1 MHLISLMH
9 LRMQVFIA
17 CSYPSVRAPNSSA
30 FAPSKRDSSVF
41 GPFEQAPASTSA
53 WALNIP
59 RHKHGPRCKHC
70 GSTVYRYAAFKYA
83 PAFLAFSLDGMND
96 CTVDSSL
103 VLNIEADSVSY
114 RLRGAVYFDSAALH
128 FMARTIDEA
137 DRVLIHDGMTNG
149 GVSTLENDHSI
160 GVDMVSLGDG
170 TGCLSALLY
179 TKC

>member
-1 MHLISLMH
+1 MHLLMPR
-9 LRMQVFIA
+9 LERFVLPLVACAGAGALCFRDQELVFGTA
-17 CSYPSVRAPNSSA
+17 FSA
-30 FAPSKRDSSVF
+30 FAPS
-41 GPFEQAPASTSA
+41 
-53 WALNIP
+53 
-59 RHKHGPRCKHC
+59 
-70 GSTVYRYAAFKYA
+70 Y
-83 PAFLAFSLDGMND
+83 GMND